1 MNTILR
7 MATCLLLCLVTTT
20 GPLLAADRTEE
31 LKQEMWSSSDKDF
44 KVVVIPDKWK
54 DKSAVIIARLN
65 RFEYRKQAMAALLNI
80 NQYNHYRIRLN
91 DKNAVNEYA
100 EISFKSGDK
109 GRARVYVGFKVIK
122 PNGREIIVDPA
133 TAVTMERKG
142 SDGYAYKKIAI
153 PNLEPG
159 DILDYY
165 ICEEEERLITS
176 LIEFFDPIIHNLRQE
191 YPVMKQKLQ
200 FKVQRRCY
208 INLRSINGAPELK
221 LVTDEEKDEQY
232 YSLEDSDRDGIAEMK
247 WLYPNR
253 DVPTVKFRAA
263 YASNKG
269 VNNYDVLLGEQ
280 GEVKNKV
287 TAEELAEVSNTM
299 LKMSALYASNNANK
313 YLKKNYK
320 GPTDNFSV
328 AKAGYY
334 YNRHELLG
342 QSEMHSL
349 QNQDLPTEREM
360 NFIASFSTFLKDE
373 EIAHDIVVA
382 VARRISGIDD
392 VIFESELD
400 YLIRVRQGKD
410 FLYFSP
416 YSIYTVPGA
425 VPSSLQ
431 GADAY
436 AFDGLTRASR
446 WVPQRTTL
454 PAFTKN
460 DNVTATTMAVKL
472 SPDLQKATL
481 NVRRS
486 ISGVEKPY
494 HQYRLLDVYDAIEED
509 NKTYAA
515 YQTEYVSKK
524 KKEYMAL
531 QQAYQQNRSKSKTDA
546 LKDMIADDYEFK
558 ADDPTDLNI
567 VQTGRS
573 DKDPSM
579 IYAFTFGTN
588 ELVKKTGPNYL
599 VDIGKLIE
607 GQVSIETDELTRDQN
622 IYFDNARSFRYTITL
637 EIPEGYQV
645 QGLDKLN
652 SRLENAVGGFTSTAK
667 EENGKVVIETYKHY
681 DVTFASKNEWPNVV
695 AFVNAAH
702 SFTGQKILL
711 KKK

>member
-7 MATCLLLCLVTTT
+7 VATCLLICFVTTA
-20 GPLLAADRTEE
+20 PLLAADRADE
-31 LKQEMWSSSDKDF
+31 LKQEMWGSSDKDF
-44 KVVVIPDKWK
+44 KVVAIPDKWK
-54 DKSAVIIARLN
+54 NRSAVIIARLN

-80 NQYNHYRIRLN
+80 NQYNHYRVKLN

-109 GRARVYVGFKVIK
+109 GRVRVYVGFKVIK

-133 TAVTMERKG
+133 TAVKMERKG
-142 SDGYAYKKIAI
+142 SDGFAYKKIAI

-165 ICEEEERLITS
+165 LCEEEERIITS

-191 YPVMKQKLQ
+191 YPVVKQKLQ

-232 YSLEDSDRDGIAEMK
+232 YSLEDGDRDGIADMK

-269 VNNYDVLLGEQ
+269 VNSYDVLLDEQ
-280 GEVKNKV
+280 GVVKNKV
-287 TAEELAEVSNTM
+287 TADELAEVSNTLM
-299 LKMSALYASNNANK
+299 KMVLYAGNGANK
-313 YLKKNYK
+313 YLKKNYN

-328 AKAGYY
+328 ARAGYY
-334 YNRHELLG
+334 YNRHELLN
-342 QSEMHSL
+342 QSETL
-349 QNQDLPTEREM
+349 TLENKDLPSEREM
-360 NFIASFSTFLKDE
+360 NFIASFSNFLKE
-373 EIAHDIVVA
+373 EDIPHDIVVA
-382 VARRISGIDD
+382 VARRISSIDD

-400 YLIRVRQGKD
+400 YLIRVRQGKEY
-410 FLYFSP
+410 LYFSP

-425 VPSSLQ
+425 IPSALQ

-436 AFDGLTRASR
+436 AFDGLTKSTR

-454 PAFTKN
+454 PAFTKD
-460 DNVTATTMAVKL
+460 DNVTATTMDVKL

-481 NVRRS
+481 HVRRT
-486 ISGVEKPY
+486 IRGVEKPY

-509 NKTYAA
+509 NKTYEA
-515 YQTEYVSKK
+515 YQYVYPHKA
-524 KKEYMAL
+524 KKEYTAL
-531 QQAYQQNRSKSKTDA
+531 QQAYQQNRSKAKTDA
-546 LKDMIADDYEFK
+546 LKDMLADDYEFK
-558 ADDPTDLNI
+558 ADDPTDLQI
-567 VQTGRS
+567 VQNGRS
-573 DKDPSM
+573 DKDPAMVYS
-579 IYAFTFGTN
+579 FTFGTD

-607 GQVSIETDELTRDQN
+607 GQVSIEADEMDRDQN
-622 IYFDNARSFRYTITL
+622 IYFDNARSFRYTVTL
-637 EIPEGYQV
+637 DIPAGYQV

-652 SRLENAVGGFTSTAK
+652 SRVENAVGGFTSTAK
-667 EENGKVVIETYKHY
+667 EENGKLVIETYKHY
-681 DVTFASKNEWPNVV
+681 AVTFASKSEWPNVV

-702 SFTGQKILL
+702 AFTGQKILL

>member
-1 MNTILR
+1 MNAILR
-7 MATCLLLCLVTTT
+7 VATCLLICFVTTAS
-20 GPLLAADRTEE
+20 LLAADRADE
-31 LKQEMWSSSDKDF
+31 LKQEMWGSSDKDF
-44 KVVVIPDKWK
+44 KVVAVPDKWK
-54 DKSAVIIARLN
+54 DRSAVIIARLN

-80 NQYNHYRIRLN
+80 NQYNHYRVKLN

-109 GRARVYVGFKVIK
+109 GRVRVYVGFKVIK

-133 TAVTMERKG
+133 TAVKMERRG

-165 ICEEEERLITS
+165 LCEEEERIITS

-232 YSLEDSDRDGIAEMK
+232 YSLEDGDRDGIADMK

-269 VNNYDVLLGEQ
+269 VNSYDVLLDEQ
-280 GEVKNKV
+280 GVVKNKV
-287 TAEELAEVSNTM
+287 TADELAEVSNTM
-299 LKMSALYASNNANK
+299 MKMVLYAGNTANK
-313 YLKKNYK
+313 YLKKNYN

-328 AKAGYY
+328 ARAGYY
-334 YNRHELLG
+334 YNRHELLN
-342 QSEMHSL
+342 QSETLTL
-349 QNQDLPTEREM
+349 QNKDLPSEREM
-360 NFIASFSTFLKDE
+360 TFIASFSNFLKE
-373 EIAHDIVVA
+373 EDIPHDIVVA
-382 VARRISGIDD
+382 VARRISSIDD

-400 YLIRVRQGKD
+400 YLIRVRQGKE

-425 VPSSLQ
+425 IPSALQ

-436 AFDGLTRASR
+436 AFDGLTKSTR

-454 PAFTKN
+454 PALTKD
-460 DNVTATTMAVKL
+460 DNVSATSMTVKL
-472 SPDLQKATL
+472 STDLQKATL
-481 NVRRS
+481 NVQRNIR
-486 ISGVEKPY
+486 GVEKPY
-494 HQYRLLDVYDAIEED
+494 HQYRLLDVYDAIDED
-509 NKTYAA
+509 NKAYAP
-515 YQTEYVSKK
+515 YEYVYPHKA
-524 KKEYMAL
+524 KKEYTAL

-558 ADDPTDLNI
+558 ADDPTDLKI
-567 VQTGRS
+567 TQTGRS
-573 DKDPSM
+573 DKDPAMVYS
-579 IYAFTFGTN
+579 FTFGTD

-607 GQVSIETDELTRDQN
+607 GQVSIRADEMDRDQN
-622 IYFDNARSFRYTITL
+622 IYFDNARSFRYTVTL
-637 EIPEGYQV
+637 DIPAGYQV

-652 SRLENAVGGFTSTAK
+652 SRVENAVGGFTSTAK
-667 EENGKVVIETYKHY
+667 EENGKLVIETYKHY
-681 DVTFASKNEWPNVV
+681 GVTFASKSEWPNVV

-702 SFTGQKILL
+702 TFTGQKILL